1 MKFKTSGDLD
11 DFPNSNAH
19 YRGIHIAMF
28 EYRHS
33 NPKGPCCPCFWQRW
47 TMLNQWNT
55 QWSRFQWNTTETQT
69 AQHAVA
75 PGSGNIQGDTIS
87 SNPSFRRRQK
97 HSEVMGHSSNANDQR
112 LLQFVTL
119 VIARACT
126 STCWRVHEIWRH
138 VPHIDQQIM
147 VYIGIGIS
155 WTTVAIHSRCPCHLG
170 GLWHLGRSQVFKGY
184 LDGCFV
190 FALKMNRFVGV
201 FTQFEFETMPNLI
214 YWL

>member
-1 MKFKTSGDLD
+1 MKQCSKPSVIPIYWLVIRDSHHDDPQIPVMIPKFYQIIGYSNPLQHPLFWWSSVPNSLGAGAALAGLSCIKNHGCSGKKKHGNIWLTLANHMEIYGNDGNLMKFKTSGDLD

-33 NPKGPCCPCFWQRW
+33 NPKGPCCPCFWQGW

-112 LLQFVTL
+112 LL
-119 VIARACT
+119 
-126 STCWRVHEIWRH
+126 
-138 VPHIDQQIM
+138 
-147 VYIGIGIS
+147 
-155 WTTVAIHSRCPCHLG
+155 
-170 GLWHLGRSQVFKGY
+170 
-184 LDGCFV
+184 
-190 FALKMNRFVGV
+190 
-201 FTQFEFETMPNLI
+201 
-214 YWL
+214 